1 MFQQELVRNAHVTGL
16 ATADDKGRTTLTIKI
31 NGQFDHVF
39 PHSSRVSKALS
50 VASLDDIVSRL
61 SGGTFFLIDGELIEF
76 RYNDYN
82 GFIHNNDSVARLME
96 VVGVTESDDEMTGVS
111 ANTANRNIKLS
122 KEWASEGFNVPAVQS
137 GDFETAIHY
146 GWSAFSQNVSSAF
159 VLWRLVCA
167 NGMRGM
173 TNFLNSQIPLVNNWE
188 EHLDMANRQL
198 MNKINA
204 KMNDRIAALQGER
217 ASVADCLLLNSHI
230 ADRRLGL
237 HNATDSFALNKLSNI
252 QAIANPVLHL
262 GEIYKSEVFKDGAMA
277 SAAPAHISGYDLFN
291 MVTEVRTHT
300 SASTDS
306 SGRSLDML
314 ANSLLFGDPGQ
325 YAVARPSNVVQTL
338 KAKDAPALIDNDPGR
353 AFWGD

>member
-1 MFQQELVRNAHVTGL
+1 MFQQELVRNANVTGM
-16 ATADDKGRTTLTIKI
+16 ATSDDKGRSTLSIVV
-31 NGQFDHVF
+31 NGQFHHIF
-39 PHSSRVSKALS
+39 PESSRVSKAMS
-50 VASLDDIVSRL
+50 VASVDDIVNRL
-61 SGGTFFLIDGELIEF
+61 NGGTFFFINNELIEF

-82 GFIHNNDSVARLME
+82 GFIHNNDSVAKLMD
-96 VVGVTESDDEMTGVS
+96 VVGITADDDEMTGVS
-111 ANTANRNIKLS
+111 ANTASRNIKLS
-122 KEWASEGFNVPAVQS
+122 KEWASEGFNVPAVDQ

-230 ADRRLGL
+230 ADRRQGFQ
-237 HNATDSFALNKLSNI
+237 NATDGYALGKLNNI
-252 QAIANPVLHL
+252 QSIANPVLHL
-262 GEIYKSEVFKDGAMA
+262 GEIYKSEVFKDNAMA

-300 SASTDS
+300 NASSDS
-306 SGRSLDML
+306 TGRSLDML
-314 ANSLLFGDPGQ
+314 ANNLLFGGTTYDQ
-325 YAVARPSNVVQTL
+325 RPSDVVKSL